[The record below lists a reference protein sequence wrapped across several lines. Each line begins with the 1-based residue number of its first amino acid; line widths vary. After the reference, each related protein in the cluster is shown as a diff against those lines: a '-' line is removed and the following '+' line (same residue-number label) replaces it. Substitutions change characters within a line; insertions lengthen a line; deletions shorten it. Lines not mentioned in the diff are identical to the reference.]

1 LTVSRRAAIALAA
14 VFLVSIYMGL
24 TAAGT
29 AEAKTK
35 KHHEHHH
42 RHHHREK
49 PGAEGKDH
57 LKRANALAGD
67 GDCEAAIE
75 EYTKAYEL
83 LSDPV
88 VLFNRAEC
96 YRRTGKGESAVEDYR
111 AFLDKVPK
119 APNRAAIESKIA
131 ALEAP
136 EPAAAKPTAR
146 ETTKPPAGETS
157 KPVARETSK
166 PPAGEAAKPAA
177 REATKPPAESTK
189 LSPAPPPPEVAEETP
204 PPAPPPP
211 APKPEEKA
219 QPPVVVGAARG
230 DDSASTGG
238 SRPWV
243 WIALSVLAVGAAVGG
258 YVLLRPKEQPPPQSA
273 LGNYPF

>member
-1 LTVSRRAAIALAA
+1 LTMSRRVAIALAA
-14 VFLVSIYMGL
+14 VFLFFFLGL

-29 AEAKTK
+29 AAARTK
-35 KHHEHHH
+35 KSHHEHHH

-49 PGAEGKDH
+49 PGAKGKDH
-57 LKRANALAGD
+57 LKRANALAGE

-83 LSDPV
+83 LNDPV

-96 YRRTGKGESAVEDYR
+96 YRRTGKGENAVEDYR

-136 EPAAAKPTAR
+136 EPAATKPTAR
-146 ETTKPPAGETS
+146 ETTRPPPGETS

-166 PPAGEAAKPAA
+166 PPAGETPKPVA
-177 REATKPPAESTK
+177 RETTKPPPAETPK
-189 LSPAPPPPEVAEETP
+189 QPPAPPPVAEETP

-219 QPPVVVGAARG
+219 EPAVVVGTTHG
-230 DDSASTGG
+230 EDSASTGG

-243 WIALSVLAVGAAVGG
+243 WIALSVVAVGAAVGG
-258 YVLLRPKEQPPPQSA
+258 YFLLRPKEEPPPNSV
-273 LGNYPF
+273 LGNYKF

>member
-1 LTVSRRAAIALAA
+1 VRMSRRAAIALAA
-14 VFLVSIYMGL
+14 VFLGL

-29 AEAKTK
+29 AAAKTK
-35 KHHEHHH
+35 KEHHHHH

-57 LKRANALAGD
+57 LKRANALAGE
-67 GDCEAAIE
+67 GDCAAAIE

-96 YRRTGKGESAVEDYR
+96 YRRTGNGENAVDDYR
-111 AFLDKVPK
+111 GFLDKVPN
-119 APNRAAIESKIA
+119 APNRAAIEAKIV

-136 EPAAAKPTAR
+136 EPAAREGSKPPAR
-146 ETTKPPAGETS
+146 ETTKPPGETS

-166 PPAGEAAKPAA
+166 PP
-177 REATKPPAESTK
+177 PAESPK
-189 LSPAPPPPEVAEETP
+189 VAPPPQKVAEETP
-204 PPAPPPP
+204 PPVPPL
-211 APKPEEKA
+211 APKPEDKA
-219 QPPVVVGAARG
+219 EPEVVVGATRG
-230 DDSASTGG
+230 VDSAPTVRSDDSAPTGG

-243 WIALSVLAVGAAVGG
+243 WIALSVLAAGAAVGG
-258 YVLLRPKEQPPPQSA
+258 YFLLRPKEEPPPAST

>member
-1 LTVSRRAAIALAA
+1 MSRRAAIALAA
-14 VFLVSIYMGL
+14 IFVGL

-29 AEAKTK
+29 AAAKSK

-83 LSDPV
+83 LNDPV

-96 YRRTGKGESAVEDYR
+96 YRRTGKGENAVEDYR
-111 AFLDKVPK
+111 AFLDRVPK

-136 EPAAAKPTAR
+136 EPAAVKPTAR
-146 ETTKPPAGETS
+146 ETAKPPAGETS

-166 PPAGEAAKPAA
+166 PPAGETAKPVA
-177 REATKPPAESTK
+177 RETTKPPPAESPK
-189 LSPAPPPPEVAEETP
+189 VSPPPPPPPEVTEETP

-219 QPPVVVGAARG
+219 GPPVVVGAARG
-230 DDSASTGG
+230 DDSAPTGG

-243 WIALSVLAVGAAVGG
+243 WIALSILAAGAAVGG
-258 YVLLRPKEQPPPQSA
+258 YILLRPKEQPPPASA